1 MDAGAG
7 RDGMDGTTSRSLQ
20 EGRRGTRRDETSA
33 MMAGDRPE
41 GPAAMM
47 TIDGAAATSAAQ
59 CGRTHAAAAGSGQGA
74 GAATE
79 RERERESASPM
90 DGWMDGCILC
100 RWWSRV
106 KCDLLRSPAGVCARL
121 LPRAASPTRPSGS
134 GHAPAAAA
142 AAPAC
147 ACARPPSLTRLLAR
161 SLARAAGR
169 GPAARSA
176 FS

>member
-79 RERERESASPM
+79 RERERERLS
-90 DGWMDGCILC
+90 DGWMDG
-100 RWWSRV
+100 WMHPV
-106 KCDLLRSPAGVCARL
+106 PVVVAR
-121 LPRAASPTRPSGS
+121 
-134 GHAPAAAA
+134 
-142 AAPAC
+142 
-147 ACARPPSLTRLLAR
+147 
-161 SLARAAGR
+161 
-169 GPAARSA
+169 
-176 FS
+176 